1 MKEKQC
7 INGKD
12 VWLSVMPFYPVRE
25 NPNVIPA
32 EYFTIAYSLKEHGY
46 DSETIKDENGEPKL
60 FESPVAAIN
69 YANKKLQEN
78 L

>member
-12 VWLSVMPFYPVRE
+12 VWLSVMPYYPERN
-25 NPNVIPA
+25 NPHIIPA
-32 EYFTIAYSLKEHGY
+32 EYFTIAYSLKGQEQ
-46 DSETIKDENGEPKL
+46 DNEIVKDEKGQPKL
-60 FESPVAAIN
+60 FESPVAAIS
-69 YANKKLQEN
+69 YASQELQKI